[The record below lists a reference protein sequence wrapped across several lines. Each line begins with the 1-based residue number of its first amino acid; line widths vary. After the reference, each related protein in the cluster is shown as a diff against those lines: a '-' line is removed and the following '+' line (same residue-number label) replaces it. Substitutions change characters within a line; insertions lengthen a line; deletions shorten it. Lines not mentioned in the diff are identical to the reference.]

1 MWQAKLTGMGMLDI
15 LGLIGPVDWAAL
27 GLLLAASVGIGWLIE
42 SPRMSRT
49 SVTRLMS
56 EYQREWMRQL
66 TKRNNRIMDAQILV
80 SLRQGA
86 SFFAS
91 TALLALGA
99 LLALIGNP
107 QPLAGV
113 AEGLVHV
120 AAPTQLL
127 QAKLLLVVLFLANAF
142 LKFVWSN
149 RVFGYASVV
158 MAAVPDDPADPHSTP
173 RAAQSAELNIRGM
186 YNFNRGLRSMYFALA
201 ALGWLLGAAA
211 LALATLFVL
220 WLLWSREFLSGP
232 HEILK
237 GGE

>member
-1 MWQAKLTGMGMLDI
+1 MLDI
-15 LGLIGPVDWAAL
+15 LGLFAPLDWAAF
-27 GLLLAASVGIGWLIE
+27 GFLLAASVGIGWLIE
-42 SPRMSRT
+42 SPRLSRK

-56 EYQREWMRQL
+56 DYQREWMRQL
-66 TKRNNRIMDAQILV
+66 TKRNNRIMDAQVLV

-120 AAPTQLL
+120 AAPAQLL
-127 QAKLLLVVLFLANAF
+127 QAKLVLVALFLANAF

-158 MAAVPDDPADPHSTP
+158 MAAVPDDPTDPHAPP

-211 LALATLFVL
+211 LTIATLVVL
-220 WLLWSREFLSGP
+220 WLLWSREFMSGP

>member
-1 MWQAKLTGMGMLDI
+1 MLGAMEMLDI
-15 LGLIGPVDWAAL
+15 LGLIAPFDWAAL
-27 GLLLAASVGIGWLIE
+27 GLLLLASVGIGWLIE
-42 SPRMSRT
+42 SPRLARV
-49 SVTRLMS
+49 SVTRLMA

-66 TKRNNRIMDAQILV
+66 TKRNNRIMDAQVLV
-80 SLRQGA
+80 SLRQGT
-86 SFFAS
+86 SFFGS
-91 TALLALGA
+91 TALIALGA

-113 AEGLVHV
+113 AEGLVNV
-120 AAPTQLL
+120 AAPAQLL
-127 QAKLLLVVLFLANAF
+127 QAKLLLVALFLANAF
-142 LKFVWSN
+142 LKFVWAN

-158 MAAVPDDPADPHSTP
+158 MAAVPDDPADPRSTP

-201 ALGWLLGAAA
+201 AVAWLLGAAA
-211 LALATLFVL
+211 LAIATLIVL
-220 WLLWSREFLSGP
+220 WLLWSREFMSGP

>member
-1 MWQAKLTGMGMLDI
+1 MEMLDI
-15 LGLIGPVDWAAL
+15 LGLIGPIDWAAL
-27 GLLLAASVGIGWLIE
+27 GLLLVSSAGIGWLIE
-42 SPRMSRT
+42 SPRVSRI

-66 TKRNNRIMDAQILV
+66 TKRNNRIMDAQVLV

-86 SFFAS
+86 SYFAS
-91 TALLALGA
+91 TSLIALGA

-113 AEGLVHV
+113 AEGLAHV
-120 AAPTQLL
+120 ATPAQLL

-142 LKFVWSN
+142 LKFVWAH

-158 MAAVPDDPADPHSTP
+158 MAAVPDDPADPRSIP

-201 ALGWLLGAAA
+201 ALGWLLGPVA
-211 LALATLFVL
+211 LTTATLVVL

>member
-1 MWQAKLTGMGMLDI
+1 MQPVMLGAMEMLDI
-15 LGLIGPVDWAAL
+15 LRPIGPIDLAAL
-27 GLLLAASVGIGWLIE
+27 GFLIVASVGIGWLIE
-42 SPRMSRT
+42 SPRVSRI

-56 EYQREWMRQL
+56 EYHREWMRQL
-66 TKRNNRIMDAQILV
+66 TKRNNRIMDAQVLV
-80 SLRQGA
+80 SLRQGS

-113 AEGLVHV
+113 AEGLVNV
-120 AAPTQLL
+120 AAPAQLL
-127 QAKLLLVVLFLANAF
+127 QAKLLVVALFLANAF
-142 LKFVWSN
+142 LRFVWAN

-158 MAAVPDDPADPHSTP
+158 MAAVPDDPVDPDSTP
-173 RAAQSAELNIRGM
+173 RAAQTAELNIRGM

-201 ALGWLLGAAA
+201 ALGWLLGAQA
-211 LALATLFVL
+211 LAIATLIVL
-220 WLLWSREFLSGP
+220 WLLWSREFMSGP

-237 GGE
+237 GGK

>member
-1 MWQAKLTGMGMLDI
+1 MEMLDI
-15 LGLIGPVDWAAL
+15 LGLIGPFDWAAL
-27 GLLLAASVGIGWLIE
+27 GLLLAASAGISWLIE
-42 SPRMSRT
+42 SPRVARI
-49 SVTRLMS
+49 SVTRLMA

-66 TKRNNRIMDAQILV
+66 TSRNNRIMDAQVLV
-80 SLRQGA
+80 SLRQGT

-91 TALLALGA
+91 TSLLALGA

-113 AEGLVHV
+113 AEGLANV
-120 AAPTQLL
+120 ATPAQLL
-127 QAKLLLVVLFLANAF
+127 QTKLLLVVLFLANAF
-142 LKFVWSN
+142 LKFVWSH

-158 MAAVPDDPADPHSTP
+158 MAAVPDDPADPHTAP

-201 ALGWLLGAAA
+201 ALGWLLGVLGLTA
-211 LALATLFVL
+211 ATLIVL

-237 GGE
+237 GLK

>member
-1 MWQAKLTGMGMLDI
+1 MLAAMEMLDI
-15 LGLIGPVDWAAL
+15 LGLIGPIDWAAL
-27 GLLLAASVGIGWLIE
+27 GLLLVASVGIGWLIE
-42 SPRMSRT
+42 SPRLSRL

-66 TKRNNRIMDAQILV
+66 TKRNNRIMDAQVLV

-91 TALLALGA
+91 TSLIALGA

-113 AEGLVHV
+113 AAGLVNV
-120 AAPTQLL
+120 ATPAQLL

-142 LKFVWSN
+142 LKFVWSH

-158 MAAVPDDPADPHSTP
+158 MAAVPDDPADPHATP

-201 ALGWLLGAAA
+201 ALGWLLGAAG
-211 LALATLFVL
+211 LAIATLIVL

>member
-1 MWQAKLTGMGMLDI
+1 MVPSMEMLDI
-15 LGLIGPVDWAAL
+15 LGLIGRFDWAAL
-27 GLLLAASVGIGWLIE
+27 GILLAAAVGIGWLIE
-42 SPRMSRT
+42 SPRLSRI

-66 TKRNNRIMDAQILV
+66 TKRNNRIMDAQVLV
-80 SLRQGA
+80 SLRQGS

-91 TALLALGA
+91 TALIALGA

-113 AEGLVHV
+113 AAGLVHV
-120 AAPTQLL
+120 DAPAQLL
-127 QAKLLLVVLFLANAF
+127 QTKLLLVVLFLANAF

-158 MAAVPDDPADPHSTP
+158 MAAVPDDPADPHATP
-173 RAAQSAELNIRGM
+173 RAAQSAALNIRGM

-201 ALGWLLGAAA
+201 SLGWLLGP
-211 LALATLFVL
+211 LALGIATLVVF
-220 WLLWSREFLSGP
+220 WLLWSREFISGP
-232 HEILK
+232 HEILT

>member
-1 MWQAKLTGMGMLDI
+1 MLDI
-15 LGLIGPVDWAAL
+15 PGLIAPLDWAAL
-27 GLLLAASVGIGWLIE
+27 SGLLGAAVAIGWLIE
-42 SPRMSRT
+42 SPRLMRK

-66 TKRNNRIMDAQILV
+66 TTRGNRIMDAQILV

-120 AAPTQLL
+120 AAPAQLL
-127 QAKLLLVVLFLANAF
+127 QVKLLLVVLFLANAF
-142 LKFVWSN
+142 LKFVWSH

-158 MAAVPDDPADPHSTP
+158 MAAVPDDPTDPQTLP

-201 ALGWLLGAAA
+201 ALGWLLGAVA
-211 LALATLFVL
+211 LIATTLIVL

-232 HEILK
+232 HDILRDRT
-237 GGE
+237 